1 MSSSEYRLA
10 IARTI
15 LGQLGGNRFISMTG
29 ARQFVALEAPG
40 LQFDLPKDS
49 CFTKRGICRI
59 QIWLAPSDTYTLV
72 ALTQER
78 NRKGFREVSRQ
89 PGVYCDMLE
98 GVFTEITGLYT
109 NL

>member
-1 MSSSEYRLA
+1 MSSSSYRLA

-15 LGQLGGNRFISMTG
+15 IGQLGGNRFVAMTG

-40 LQFDLPKDS
+40 LQFDLPEDGGFA
-49 CFTKRGICRI
+49 CGGICRI
-59 QIWLAPSDTYTLV
+59 QVRLDPCDTYTV
-72 ALTQER
+72 TAFA
-78 NRKGFREVSRQ
+78 RKGNGPVYCEVSSQ

-109 NL
+109 RL

>member
-1 MSSSEYRLA
+1 MSSSSYPLA

-29 ARQFVALEAPG
+29 ARQFVALEVPG

-49 CFTKRGICRI
+49 CFTKEGICRV
-59 QIWLAPSDTYTLV
+59 QIRLDPCDTYTV
-72 ALTQER
+72 IAFARER
-78 NRKGFREVSRQ
+78 SQQGFCEVSRQ

-109 NL
+109 RL

>member
-1 MSSSEYRLA
+1 MSSSSYRLA

-15 LGQLGGNRFISMTG
+15 LGQLGGNRFVAMTG

-40 LQFDLPKDS
+40 LQFDLPEDGGFA
-49 CFTKRGICRI
+49 CGGICRI
-59 QIWLAPSDTYTLV
+59 KVRLDPCDTYTV
-72 ALTQER
+72 TAFA
-78 NRKGFREVSRQ
+78 RKGNGPVYCEVSSR

-109 NL
+109 RL